1 MSSLDAGA
9 EMLRRHS
16 VRAEPEAMGGRGS
29 AAEALL
35 RSALAH
41 GADLLV
47 IGSYGHTRL
56 REFLFGEVTRHMLHE
71 APLPVLFGS

>member
-1 MSSLDAGA
+1 
-9 EMLRRHS
+9 MLRRHG
-16 VRAEPEAMGGRGS
+16 VRAEPEAIGGPDGA

-41 GADLLV
+41 HADLLV

-56 REFLFGEVTRHMLHE
+56 REFLFGGVTRHMLHE

>member
-1 MSSLDAGA
+1 MACERSRKRSTGPK
-9 EMLRRHS
+9 LRL
-16 VRAEPEAMGGRGS
+16 PEV
-29 AAEALL
+29 LL

-47 IGSYGHTRL
+47 IGSYGHSRR
-56 REFLFGEVTRHMLHE
+56 RELLFGGVTRHMLRK

>member
-1 MSSLDAGA
+1 
-9 EMLRRHS
+9 MLRRHG
-16 VRAEPEAMGGRGS
+16 VRAEPEAIGGPDG
-29 AAEALL
+29 AAGEVLL

-41 GADLLV
+41 HADLLV

-56 REFLFGEVTRHMLHE
+56 REFLFGGVTRHMLHE